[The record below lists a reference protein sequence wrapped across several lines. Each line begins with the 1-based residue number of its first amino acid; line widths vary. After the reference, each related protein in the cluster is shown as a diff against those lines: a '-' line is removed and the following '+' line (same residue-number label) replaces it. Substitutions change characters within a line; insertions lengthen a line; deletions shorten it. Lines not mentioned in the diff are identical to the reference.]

1 MRLSLSICL
10 AVLCAFLLFA
20 PAQQASANV
29 FAHNIRITQ
38 PASDAPFD
46 AKFTDGTGAGI
57 RFVLSDHADSV
68 VVNISLGMT
77 PVRTLRGTNFS
88 SGDTVLVWD
97 GKNDGGVAVG
107 TGDYTVMVTA
117 FDKGYSKYTEIF
129 YDQPAIF
136 TRGVTTIQNP
146 ELKNFGFIYAADN
159 GGYATGVARHS
170 ADGRQWGNSKGV
182 AKLNNTGA
190 VVGPANLRYSS
201 ESDEA
206 GYVYLIGRDNKQI
219 FRYHTDTMF
228 VALYDS
234 GGYATNLEG
243 LAVAGGGSDRV
254 MAVAAN
260 RFVYFMPVGDV
271 PGWFQPK
278 IPAVDGDS
286 TVIYWDVAFGQDST
300 IYATFYG
307 AKDNIRPGVAK
318 FNFAGWDWMNSKKL
332 ADAEWVVTVDSGRAN
347 TMAIDFRDR
356 ANDNDDLLYFTVARR
371 KTSDVNV
378 KQNIYVIK
386 NLNTATPV
394 LDTAYVDK
402 QNNMTQSRSDIAV
415 DAVGNIVYFENSNE
429 ETVLISPPTG
439 PNSFMTHSQV
449 PIKVIISE
457 TIAAVRR
464 NTVDYYKPDRIG
476 DTVTVIGTVV
486 SINPT
491 ASANRFSYF
500 IQDETGG
507 INVTKGSVTGG
518 GTVHSIGHRIVVK
531 GVVSQNRGTTQLNI
545 VTYPDDVT
553 LLDSGNVVT
562 PKVLT
567 MDQYLSDPETYE
579 SQLIKF
585 EGVSKT
591 AASVAWPAEGA
602 DANMTIWDG
611 FRELLLR
618 IDLDTDIDGKTEP
631 VYPMNVQGVATQYT
645 SGATVYNN
653 GYQISPN
660 MYTDFTGGVNAPPNR
675 YFTLLAPANTSRIVL
690 NDTAQT
696 VTFRW
701 NAAVDLN
708 GDNVIYQWIPVG
720 SSAVPTGNA
729 AKDTFLVRTGKQLL
743 TYLSTS
749 DSVILKWAV
758 AAKDPTHPAVVS
770 KDTLTVKL
778 VRGTI
783 TGVAGLFEIPTR
795 FSLDQNYPNPFNPA
809 TTIRFG
815 LPAAASVRL
824 TVYDALGRE
833 VTTLIDNEERA
844 AGYVSVTWNGLNSTG
859 ARVASGV
866 YFYRIQAQPAG
877 GGVPFV
883 ELKKMVLVK

>member
-20 PAQQASANV
+20 PAYQASANV

-77 PVRTLRGTNFS
+77 PVRTLRGTNFLA
-88 SGDTVLVWD
+88 GDTVLVWD

-107 TGDYTVMVTA
+107 TGDYTLMVTA
-117 FDKGYSKYTEIF
+117 YDKGYSKYTEIF

-136 TRGVTTIQNP
+136 TRGVTTIRNP

-190 VVGPANLRYSS
+190 VVGPSELRYSS
-201 ESDEA
+201 EADEA
-206 GYVYLIGRDNKQI
+206 GYVYLIGKTNKQI
-219 FRYHTDTMF
+219 YRYHTDSMF

-234 GGYATNLEG
+234 GGYTTSMEG
-243 LAVAGGGSDRV
+243 LAVAGSGSGRV
-254 MAVAAN
+254 IAIAGQSK
-260 RFVYFMPVGDV
+260 VYFLPVGDA
-271 PGWFQPK
+271 PGWFLPK
-278 IPAVDGDS
+278 VVAIDGDS
-286 TVIYWDVAFGQDST
+286 TVIFWDVAFGEDST
-300 IYATFYG
+300 LYATFYG

-318 FNFAGWDWMNSKKL
+318 FDFAGWNGTSSKKL
-332 ADAEWVVTVDSGRAN
+332 SDAAWTVTVDSGRAN
-347 TMAIDFRDR
+347 TMAIDFGRDPL
-356 ANDNDDLLYFTVARR
+356 DTDDILYFTVARR
-371 KTSDVNV
+371 KSGDVNV

-386 NLNTATPV
+386 NLNSATPV

-402 QNNMTQSRSDIAV
+402 QNNMTQLRSDIAV

-439 PNSFMTHSQV
+439 PNSFMTHGQV
-449 PIKVIISE
+449 PIKVILSE

-464 NTVDYYKPDRIG
+464 NTVDYYKPDRLG
-476 DTVTVIGTVV
+476 DTVTVIGTVN

-518 GTVHSIGHRIVVK
+518 GTVHSIGHRLVVK
-531 GVVSQNRGTTQLNI
+531 GVVGQNRGTTQLNI

-701 NAAVDLN
+701 NTAVDLN

-720 SSAVPTGNA
+720 FSSVPTGNA

-783 TGVAGLFEIPTR
+783 TGVDGLVEIPTR
-795 FSLDQNYPNPFNPA
+795 FSLDQNYPNPFNPT

-815 LPAAASVRL
+815 LPSAASVRL

-844 AGYVSVTWNGLNSTG
+844 AGYVSVVWNGQNSSG

-866 YFYRIQAQPAG
+866 FFYRIQAQPAG

>member
-1 MRLSLSICL
+1 MTR
-10 AVLCAFLLFA
+10 FLLVSLTALCVLLLFT

-29 FAHNIRITQ
+29 FAHNVRITQ
-38 PASDAPFD
+38 PGSDAPFD
-46 AKFTDGTGAGI
+46 AKFTDGTGAAI

-68 VVNISLGMT
+68 VISISQGMT
-77 PVRTLRGTNFS
+77 PVRTLRGTNFA
-88 SGDTVLVWD
+88 SGDTMLVWD

-107 TGDYTVMVTA
+107 TGDYALTVKA
-117 FDKGYSKYTEIF
+117 YDKGCVKYTELF
-129 YDQPAIF
+129 YDTPAIF
-136 TRGVTTIQNP
+136 TRGVTTIRNP
-146 ELKNFGFIYAADN
+146 ELRNFGFIYSADN
-159 GGYATGVARHS
+159 GGYANGVARHS

-201 ESDEA
+201 EADDA

-228 VALYDS
+228 VALFDS
-234 GGYATNLEG
+234 GGYPTNLEG
-243 LAVAGGGSDRV
+243 LAVAGRGADRV
-254 MAVAAN
+254 MAVAGQSK
-260 RFVYFMPVGDV
+260 VYFMPVGDA

-278 IPAVDGDS
+278 VPAVDGDS
-286 TVIYWDVAFGQDST
+286 TVIYWDVAFGKDST

-307 AKDNIRPGVAK
+307 AKDDIRPGVAK
-318 FNFAGWDWMNSKKL
+318 FDFAGWTGTTSKKL
-332 ADAEWVVTVDSGRAN
+332 SDAVWTVTVDSGRAN
-347 TMAIDFRDR
+347 TMAIDFREN
-356 ANDNDDLLYFTVARR
+356 ANDNDDLLYFTIARR
-371 KTSDVNV
+371 KSGDATV

-386 NLNTATPV
+386 NLNTGTPA

-429 ETVLISPPTG
+429 ETVLISPPDG
-439 PNSFMTHSQV
+439 PNSFTTPAHV
-449 PIKVIISE
+449 TIKVIISE

-464 NTVDYYKPDRIG
+464 STVDPYKPDRMG

-518 GTVHSIGHRIVVK
+518 GTAHKIGDRILVK
-531 GVVSQNRGTTQLNI
+531 GVVGQNRGTTQLNI
-545 VTYPDDVT
+545 VNYPADVT
-553 LLDSGNVVT
+553 LLDTANVVT

-567 MDQYLSDPETYE
+567 MDQFLSAPESYE

-585 EGVSKT
+585 EGVAKT
-591 AASVAWPAEGA
+591 ATSVAWPGEGS

-618 IDLDTDIDGKTEP
+618 IDLDTDIDGKPEP
-631 VYPMNVQGVATQYT
+631 VYPMSVQGVATQYT
-645 SGATVYNN
+645 STAAVYND

-660 MYTDFTGGVNAPPNR
+660 MYTDFTGGINAPPNR
-675 YFTLLAPANTSRIVL
+675 YFALLAPANTSRIVL

-701 NAAVDLN
+701 KAAVDLN
-708 GDNVIYQWIPVG
+708 GDNVIYQWMPIG
-720 SSAVPTGNA
+720 FSAVPTGNA

-749 DSVILKWAV
+749 DSVNLKWAV
-758 AAKDPTHPAVVS
+758 AAKDPTHPAVAS

-783 TGVAGLFEIPTR
+783 TGVAGLRDIPTR
-795 FSLDQNYPNPFNPA
+795 FALDQNYPNPFNPA

-815 LPAAASVRL
+815 LPSAASVRL

-833 VTTLIDNEERA
+833 VRSLLDQEEP
-844 AGYVSVTWNGLNSTG
+844 AGYISVTWDGTNSAG
-859 ARVASGV
+859 AHVASGI
-866 YFYRIQAQPAG
+866 YFYRLQAQPAG
-877 GGVPFV
+877 SGQPFV
-883 ELKKMVLVK
+883 ELKKMILVK